1 MKRRVVLDRPKLET
15 SQIKE
20 TQDFSFVLSQV
31 IQYNAKQIPFYKKGW
46 FITTVAS
53 FIGFV
58 SISLALL
65 N

>member
-1 MKRRVVLDRPKLET
+1 MKRRVVLDRPKLES
-15 SQIKE
+15 SQINE

-31 IQYNAKQIPFYKKGW
+31 IRFNVKQIPFYKKGW

-58 SISLALL
+58 SISIALL